1 MLPLTPPEPSAAPA
15 PPGDSDKLPVHL
27 GSVMASWQIP
37 VHSGRPRSG
46 QGPSLHWRPHAL
58 SVATPDC
65 GPQAPAEAQAPSR
78 APELPGAPAA
88 WRVEGACSLVCGARC
103 MWHRVSKMRLRRDG
117 SWDSAASPC
126 YEDCHTLVVHV
137 IYKSPALCWRCA
149 GARDPATDKAQPL
162 ARETEKKPNLS

>member
-88 WRVEGACSLVCGARC
+88 WRVEGACSLVVWG
-103 MWHRVSKMRLRRDG
+103 
-117 SWDSAASPC
+117 
-126 YEDCHTLVVHV
+126 TVHV
-137 IYKSPALCWRCA
+137 APSVQDEAQAGRVLGLCR
-149 GARDPATDKAQPL
+149 
-162 ARETEKKPNLS
+162 